1 MGIAARSRDKRDTVP
16 NNAEKSVCWYSYGF
30 KGTVPNKIGK
40 EGGNV
45 FSMRDT
51 EISGLRIINNKLQ
64 KCRLQKNLS
73 QNNQLHKNK
82 KLPSPKCVLSDES
95 TGTIIEKTFLLSF
108 LKRLVGGLGK
118 KVCAAMTVEA
128 AIVLPLF
135 LFFFI
140 NLGSAIEMIRLHG
153 NLQMGL
159 WNVGNKMC
167 VYGYAADGEKKWEE
181 WGELGDIALTYTYVK
196 NQVITYSGEDYLNA
210 SPLTDG
216 TASLQFWESRVMSQ
230 NVQMPND
237 TIDILMTYQVSPW
250 LNIPFVKP
258 FRMSNR
264 YYGRMW
270 TGYDLTENTG
280 STLNQEMVYVTENRE
295 VYHESLACTHLKLS
309 IQTISREDLRTAKN
323 QYGRRYALCSKC
335 RRQSIREDGILFVCD
350 EGDYFHY
357 SRNCP
362 GLTRIISTITRQQ
375 AMEENLRPC
384 SRCGR
389 K

>member
-1 MGIAARSRDKRDTVP
+1 
-16 NNAEKSVCWYSYGF
+16 
-30 KGTVPNKIGK
+30 
-40 EGGNV
+40 
-45 FSMRDT
+45 
-51 EISGLRIINNKLQ
+51 
-64 KCRLQKNLS
+64 
-73 QNNQLHKNK
+73 
-82 KLPSPKCVLSDES
+82 
-95 TGTIIEKTFLLSF
+95 
-108 LKRLVGGLGK
+108 
-118 KVCAAMTVEA
+118 MTVEA

-140 NLGSAIEMIRLHG
+140 NMGSAIEMIRLHG

-167 VYGYAADGEKKWEE
+167 VYGYAAGGENKWEE
-181 WGELGDIALTYTYVK
+181 LGELGDIALTYTYVK
-196 NQVITYSGEDYLNA
+196 NQIIAYSGEDYLNA

-216 TASLQFWESRVMSQ
+216 TASLQFWESRVTSQ
-230 NVQMPND
+230 SVQMPDD

-270 TGYDLTENTG
+270 TGYDLTGNT
-280 STLNQEMVYVTENRE
+280 SRALNQEMVYVTENRE

-309 IQTISREDLRTAKN
+309 IHTIYREDLRAARN
-323 QYGRRYALCSKC
+323 QYGRRYTLCSKC
-335 RRQSIREDGILFVCD
+335 RRQSISEDGALFVCD